1 MINIH
6 KNIKEKYGLEAL
18 QQLHLWEKNIIRA
31 SNYKNHRIFTL
42 KCIGQNLIP
51 VSIRLKPIKSKQNI
65 SASVRKIIERAERQ
79 LMQDRVRGINSTIQ
93 ASKDNGNNNK
103 TRLASIVTQV
113 DLDRCISFIEKVRQD
128 RFNKVK
134 DRQVRKLT
142 FLVIKTN
149 QIRIATIALITITI
163 DLPKVGMQLV

>member
-18 QQLHLWEKNIIRA
+18 QQLCLWEKNVIKV

-51 VSIRLKPIKSKQNI
+51 VTISLTPVRSKQNI
-65 SASVRKIIERAERQ
+65 NTSARKIIERAERQ
-79 LMQDRVRGINSTIQ
+79 LMQERVRDIDNKIQ
-93 ASKDNGNNNK
+93 ASENNGNHNK
-103 TRLASIVTQV
+103 TRLAYIVTQV
-113 DLDRCISFIEKVRQD
+113 DLDRCVNFIGKVRQE

-134 DRQVRKLT
+134 ARQVRKFDILSN
-142 FLVIKTN
+142 KN
-149 QIRIATIALITITI
+149 K
-163 DLPKVGMQLV
+163 PKQDSNHSFNNNSVV

>member
-6 KNIKEKYGLEAL
+6 KNIREKCGLEAL
-18 QQLHLWEKNIIRA
+18 QQLCLWEKNVIRV

-65 SASVRKIIERAERQ
+65 STSARKIIERAERQ
-79 LMQDRVRGINSTIQ
+79 LMQDRVRGINNTLQ
-93 ASKDNGNNNK
+93 TRKNNGNHNK
-103 TRLASIVTQV
+103 SRLAFIVAQV
-113 DLDRCISFIEKVRQD
+113 DLDRCVNFIEKVRQG

-134 DRQVRKLT
+134 ARHVRKFDILS
-142 FLVIKTN
+142 IKQVKT
-149 QIRIATIALITITI
+149 
-163 DLPKVGMQLV
+163 G